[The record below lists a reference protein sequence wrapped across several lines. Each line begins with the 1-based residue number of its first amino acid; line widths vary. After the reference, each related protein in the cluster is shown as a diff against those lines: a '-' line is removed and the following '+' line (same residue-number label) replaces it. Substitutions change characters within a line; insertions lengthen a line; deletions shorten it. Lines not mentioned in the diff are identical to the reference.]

1 MSLDVSRY
9 VRKPFSVEA
18 VQVTRANIV
27 EVAVWCNGELMH
39 PQGQSQYIKVN
50 VFRPMKDRQT
60 MAYVGDWV
68 LYAGSG
74 YKVYTHKAFVDCFE
88 KPTGEARDAL
98 TQAEKVQPGEETTRY
113 LTETHIHEVVIGDPN
128 GLGEIVSVTEA
139 ERAVDTADQ
148 EGPNYDALEA
158 EQGLRPSGE

>member
-27 EVAVWCNGELMH
+27 EVAAWCNGELMH
-39 PQGQSQYIKVN
+39 PEGQSQYIKVN

-88 KPTGEARDAL
+88 KPTGEARDAM
-98 TQAEKVQPGEETTRY
+98 TQAEKVQPGEDTTRY
-113 LTETHIHEVVIGDPN
+113 LTEAQVKEP
-128 GLGEIVSVTEA
+128 IVTSED
-139 ERAVDTADQ
+139 EL
-148 EGPNYDALEA
+148 LEK
-158 EQGLRPSGE
+158 GLRATATLEGLSPTQE